1 MHRRE
6 STSPP
11 PITHQTMTNTE
22 LSLDQLQQI
31 NGGLLSTRE
40 VFDFW
45 VDVILGDTIDDI
57 TSNAR
62 KADKVYEE
70 ATNGVQADE
79 NGKPCTDRD
88 LPF

>member
-1 MHRRE
+1 
-6 STSPP
+6 
-11 PITHQTMTNTE
+11 MTNTE
-22 LSLDQLQQI
+22 LTLDQLQQV
-31 NGGLLSTRE
+31 NGGLLSAGQ

-45 VDVILGDTIDDI
+45 VDVVLGDTVDDI

-79 NGKPCTDRD
+79 NGKPCTDRN

>member
-1 MHRRE
+1 
-6 STSPP
+6 
-11 PITHQTMTNTE
+11 MTNTE
-22 LSLDQLQQI
+22 LTLDQLKQASG
-31 NGGLLSTRE
+31 GGLLSARE

-45 VDVILGDTIDDI
+45 VDVVLGDTIDDI

-79 NGKPCTDRD
+79 NGKGCTDRG

>member
-6 STSPP
+6 TPP
-11 PITHQTMTNTE
+11 PHFKQMTNTE
-22 LSLDQLQQI
+22 LTLDQLKQA
-31 NGGLLSTRE
+31 NGGLLSAGE
-40 VFDFW
+40 IFDFW
-45 VDVILGDTIDDI
+45 VDVVLGDTIDDI

-62 KADKVYEE
+62 KADKVYKE

-79 NGKPCTDRD
+79 NGKPCTDRG

>member
-1 MHRRE
+1 
-6 STSPP
+6 
-11 PITHQTMTNTE
+11 MTNNE
-22 LSLDQLQQI
+22 LTLDQLKQVSG
-31 NGGLLSTRE
+31 GGLLSARE

-45 VDVILGDTIDDI
+45 VDVVLGDTIDDI

-79 NGKPCTDRD
+79 NGKGCTDRD
-88 LPF
+88 LPL

>member
-1 MHRRE
+1 
-6 STSPP
+6 
-11 PITHQTMTNTE
+11 MTNTE
-22 LSLDQLQQI
+22 LSLDQLQQA
-31 NGGLLSTRE
+31 NGGGLLSAGE

-79 NGKPCTDRD
+79 NGKPCTERD
-88 LPF
+88 LPL